1 MKYTRMLLLLL
12 TPMLHTSRATS
23 QTSDWKAVQ
32 ALPSGTKIKVT
43 LKDRPTFG
51 HCFLDGVSDTQ
62 LVCSFRTR
70 LRTRDRVFLRDDIKA
85 VFLVHSGPM
94 IGLAVGAG
102 AGVALG
108 ASRAPIPGLGRGGT
122 ALVDAGILGGA
133 GAFVGLVLDSFFH
146 GRAIYRSPQD
156 PSKKPTRPPAPAAQN
171 AGSSQTASACLR
183 DGATLQFVH

>member
-1 MKYTRMLLLLL
+1 MLNV
-12 TPMLHTSRATS
+12 SRAS
-23 QTSDWKAVQ
+23 SLTSDWKAVQ

-70 LRTRDRVFLRDDIKA
+70 LRTRDKVFLRDDIKA

-102 AGVALG
+102 AGAALG

-133 GAFVGLVLDSFFH
+133 GAFFGLVLDPFFH

-156 PSKKPTRPPAPAAQN
+156 PSETPASPLPPNTQDIHSSQN
-171 AGSSQTASACLR
+171 ATVCLR
-183 DGATLQFVH
+183 DAATLQCVD

>member
-1 MKYTRMLLLLL
+1 MKYTRTLLLLL
-12 TPMLHTSRATS
+12 VPLLYVSRATS

-62 LVCSFRTR
+62 LACSFRTR

-102 AGVALG
+102 AGAALG

-122 ALVDAGILGGA
+122 ALVDAGILGGV
-133 GAFVGLVLDSFFH
+133 GAFFGLVLDPFFH
-146 GRAIYRSPQD
+146 GRAVYRSPQD
-156 PSKKPTRPPAPAAQN
+156 PSKNPTSPPAPNAQEIRSSQN
-171 AGSSQTASACLR
+171 APACLR
-183 DGATLQFVH
+183 DGATLQCVH